1 MNRRRL
7 HVLGLL
13 SALGLM
19 SSAMAQGDAMLPLM
33 PMPAVVRPGTGK
45 FIIDQSFTVAITGP
59 CGAVITRA
67 TERMVQNLARRTGL
81 PLTDAALTR
90 TTDKPKARFTI
101 HCTAPEENL
110 NLSGPSESYVLE
122 VKPSGVRLEA
132 QHAAGL
138 LHGMQ
143 TFLQLVQPDGAV
155 SSAPAVTIEDSP
167 RFPWRGLMIDVARHF
182 IPLDVLKRNLDGMEA
197 VKLNVLHWHL
207 SDDQGFRV
215 ESKKFP
221 KFQQLASDGK
231 FYTQAEVHE
240 LIEYAQDRG
249 IRVVPEF
256 DMPGHTTSW
265 FAAYPELAG
274 APGPHS
280 IERKWGVFDAAMD
293 PSSEATYRFLD
304 TFIGEMAALFPDAW
318 FHIGG
323 DEVTGKQ
330 WDRNPKI
337 QEFMRRNGFKNN
349 HDLQAYFN
357 RRLAEIV
364 KKHEKIMIGWD
375 EILHPGLPTDT
386 VVQSWRGQKSLAE
399 AARKGYAGILSYGYY
414 IDLMYS
420 AARHYSVDPLGDEAA
435 SLTPAEKARILGGEA
450 CMWAEFVTPAN
461 IDGRIWPRTAAIA
474 ERFWSSADVRDID
487 QMYTRLEAVSKYL
500 ESIGIRHNA
509 NYRDALQRLF
519 GKNDIQP
526 LQTLADVL
534 EPVKGYARERTHEY
548 LSTDPMDRL
557 VDSIHPESDAGRN
570 FSAMVEKFVKS
581 PAGSPG
587 AIQQWLTAWRDN
599 DHQLAPILKTD
610 AQLNEVVPLSQNLQA
625 IATAGLQALDYL
637 KTGGRAP
644 AAWRD
649 QQIALLKQAEKPQ
662 AEMLNTVVPSVLRL
676 VEATTA

>member
-1 MNRRRL
+1 MNT
-7 HVLGLL
+7 LGVRTACLL
-13 SALGLM
+13 VFACIGVSALR
-19 SSAMAQGDAMLPLM
+19 AQNNQMLPLM
-33 PMPAVVRPGTGK
+33 PMPARISSGAGK
-45 FIIDQSFTVAITGP
+45 FVIDQSLVVVVTGHP
-59 CGAVITRA
+59 DARA
-67 TERMVQNLARRTGL
+67 TRGVPRFIKTLSQVTGISLPEASERSKANFILHCDAPGEKVQALAE
-81 PLTDAALTR
+81 D
-90 TTDKPKARFTI
+90 
-101 HCTAPEENL
+101 
-110 NLSGPSESYVLE
+110 ESY
-122 VKPSGVRLEA
+122 RLQITPASVELN
-132 QHAAGL
+132 AATPLGL

-143 TFLQLVQPDGAV
+143 TFLQLVQVGPDGASV
-155 SSAPAVTIEDSP
+155 PAMTIEDRP
-167 RFPWRGLMIDVARHF
+167 RFPWRGLLIDVARHF
-182 IPLDVLKRNLDGMEA
+182 IPLDVLKRNIDGMEA

-221 KFQQLASDGK
+221 RLQQLSSDGK
-231 FYTQAEVHE
+231 FYTQAEIRD
-240 LIEYAQDRG
+240 LIEYARMRG

-256 DMPGHTTSW
+256 DMPGHATSW
-265 FAAYPELAG
+265 FAAYPELAS
-274 APGPHS
+274 ALGPYQ
-280 IERKWGVFDAAMD
+280 IERKWGVFDPAID
-293 PSSEATYRFLD
+293 PSREETYTFLD
-304 TFIGEMAALFPDAW
+304 TLIGDMAELFPDAY

-323 DEVTGKQ
+323 DEVNGKQ
-330 WDRNPKI
+330 WNKNGNI
-337 QEFMRRNGFKNN
+337 QDFMRKQSLKTN
-349 HDLQAYFN
+349 HDLQAHFN
-357 RRLAEIV
+357 LRLQQIV
-364 KKHEKIMIGWD
+364 KKHGKVMDGWD

-500 ESIGIRHNA
+500 ESIGVRHNA

-570 FSAMVEKFVKS
+570 FSAMVDKFVKS
-581 PAGSPG
+581 PTGSPG

-676 VEATTA
+676 VEATTAM